1 MLTKPTGVRER
12 WRTPHHHTSPHGLV
26 SLDSISLRFVY
37 GFLCLS
43 GIHIDGDSRGR
54 LHFKRTTRA
63 GREWPPE
70 AHFASCV
77 KIPLLL
83 SAVAWPSIT
92 LLPTHAGRSMD
103 QRVSIVEVRREEER
117 DAALQHASLHEIGSK
132 TARRCAA
139 PQPALTRYTLL
150 EIERIEHRAAPEGAV
165 HGAPQSRAHKPCV
178 QPVALVRERHCRPP
192 ARATHR
198 AALGP
203 FPLCHGAGV

>member
-1 MLTKPTGVRER
+1 MA
-12 WRTPHHHTSPHGLV
+12 HTSPHGLV

-70 AHFASCV
+70 AHCASCV
-77 KIPLLL
+77 QIPLLL
-83 SAVAWPSIT
+83 SAGAWPSII

-117 DAALQHASLHEIGSK
+117 DAALQHASGHEMGSK

-139 PQPALTRYTLL
+139 PQSALTRYTLL
-150 EIERIEHRAAPEGAV
+150 EIERIEPRAAPEGAGR
-165 HGAPQSRAHKPCV
+165 GARGTTEQGSQAVRSARCPRTGASLQTPTAAPEAWPRAGT
-178 QPVALVRERHCRPP
+178 RWRSGPP
-192 ARATHR
+192 RWHTWEAQ
-198 AALGP
+198 
-203 FPLCHGAGV
+203 